1 MNYRKSVAAVCGL
14 LLAAAVQAGEQQHTR
29 IEIAI
34 DDDAASEQSFVF
46 DRQDAGFNLQSMLLG
61 ESRSVTDRSGST
73 ADIRRTEDGFEID
86 VNGRT
91 IDLPDM
97 HGHDGAQGEH
107 EIELMMDDTDADT
120 VAIKKVRMIKSDSA
134 NGVTIISGSEIGPE
148 TRERIAEALRS
159 AGQDG
164 EVVYLDGS
172 ELHNDDHQA
181 HGSRE
186 VRIIRKEVDVTN

>member
-1 MNYRKSVAAVCGL
+1 MPPFAVCCSPPR
-14 LLAAAVQAGEQQHTR
+14 QAGEQQRTR

-46 DRQDAGFNLQSMLLG
+46 DSQDAGFDLQSMLVG

-86 VNGRT
+86 VNGKT

-107 EIELMMDDTDADT
+107 EIELMMDDTDADR

-148 TRERIAEALRS
+148 TRERIAEALKEAGSGRRGRS
-159 AGQDG
+159 ISTAA
-164 EVVYLDGS
+164 
-172 ELHNDDHQA
+172 NCTTM
-181 HGSRE
+181 
-186 VRIIRKEVDVTN
+186 IIRLTAIVRFASSVKRLT